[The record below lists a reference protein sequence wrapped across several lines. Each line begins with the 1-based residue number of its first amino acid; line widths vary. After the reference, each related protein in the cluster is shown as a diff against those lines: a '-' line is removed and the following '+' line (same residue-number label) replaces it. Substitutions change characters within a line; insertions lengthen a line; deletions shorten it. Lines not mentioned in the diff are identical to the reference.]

1 MYNQNNCMVILTF
14 AFLLLG
20 ERISYVENI
29 FVGRNIQ
36 QMYFF
41 ITMSV
46 FAYFIEKMDNVIFQ
60 VVILL
65 ILLFVEIAWVEF
77 EHQVMKKKMIKR
89 L

>member
-1 MYNQNNCMVILTF
+1 MVILTF

-29 FVGRNIQ
+29 FCRVKHTTNV
-36 QMYFF
+36 FF
-41 ITMSV
+41 ITLSV
-46 FAYFIEKMDNVIFQ
+46 FVYFIEKMDNVIFQ

>member
-1 MYNQNNCMVILTF
+1 
-14 AFLLLG
+14 
-20 ERISYVENI
+20 
-29 FVGRNIQ
+29 
-36 QMYFF
+36 
-41 ITMSV
+41 MSV

>member
-1 MYNQNNCMVILTF
+1 MVILTF